1 MNGNTKEIK
10 YSLSREEMIDLLKKY
25 PFLVYRNVFSGEK
38 SHDTLDEDIEY
49 NEWTSWDG
57 SGWEHIWK
65 RYLTYLF
72 IEYDKLDEKV
82 KQDFMILDTKEK
94 YGSFR
99 CYTSFGNEK
108 IFEF

>member
-1 MNGNTKEIK
+1 MNGNTKEMK

-49 NEWTSWDG
+49 NQWTSWDG

-72 IEYDKLDEKV
+72 IEYDKLNEKA
-82 KQDFMILDTKEK
+82 KQDFMISRYK
-94 YGSFR
+94 R
-99 CYTSFGNEK
+99 K
-108 IFEF
+108 IRFL